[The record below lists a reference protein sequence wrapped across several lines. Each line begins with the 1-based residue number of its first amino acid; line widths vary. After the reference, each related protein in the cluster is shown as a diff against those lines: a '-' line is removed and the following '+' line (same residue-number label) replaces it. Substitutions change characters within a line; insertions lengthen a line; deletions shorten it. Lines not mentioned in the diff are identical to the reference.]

1 MKAETAKHQK
11 TTIVVAEHTPFEGDM
26 KTNLVSSIE
35 MAEIVSSL
43 FSPAFADYYGCN
55 IRINNGNTTGVNPI
69 VVNSLPLGA
78 IYVDVYFKD
87 RGRNSSKAIKNLE
100 LRGQVKTDNTDGE
113 DDKNSTH
120 MAARFFAVNSVNNG
134 ANNGRVYDVTAD
146 TYEALEEFMFVR
158 NVRWNDH
165 TQEISANMGV
175 IGSKEEA
182 VVCISGL
189 SLDKILT
196 KIYGNKTEEGEFE
209 YVATPSTMIPGRNN
223 EFIMQ
228 VCQLNLAVV
237 RKLHRDL
244 GVNNPANPQFHVY
257 R

>member
-1 MKAETAKHQK
+1 MKAETAKHEK
-11 TTIVVAEHTPFEGDM
+11 TAIVVAEHTAFEGDM

-55 IRINNGNTTGVNPI
+55 IRINDGSNP
-69 VVNSLPLGA
+69 VALATVPNGA
-78 IYVDVYFKD
+78 IYVDIYFKD
-87 RGRNSSKAIKNLE
+87 RGRNTGKSIKNLE
-100 LRGQVKTDNTDGE
+100 LRGQVKKDNEEKKDG
-113 DDKNSTH
+113 NNL
-120 MAARFFAVNSVNNG
+120 AARFMAVNATNNG
-134 ANNGRVYDVTAD
+134 ANNGRVYDVTKD
-146 TYEALEEFMFVR
+146 TYEALDEFMFAR
-158 NVRWNDH
+158 NVRWIDH

-182 VVCISGL
+182 VVCITGL

-209 YVATPSTMIPGRNN
+209 YVATPSTMIPGRNK

-237 RKLHRDL
+237 RKLHREL
-244 GVNNPANPQFHVY
+244 GINNPANPQFHVY